1 MTGFSDHCEVTYLR
15 FTSELRVKDKKPIF
29 SVCVSVQ
36 ATLQAWAA
44 RLGRRAAVRSLCA
57 RHPLSEAPSTHLF
70 RPLAWSA
77 ATPCAPALQSRSV
90 SRSIY
95 VNRLALVTSTCGV
108 RELGKLAELT
118 VTPLGQILQ
127 AWCSN
132 FLSCAHL
139 PEFFGGTCRKGSQ
152 DIVETLL

>member
-1 MTGFSDHCEVTYLR
+1 MVSRDALR
-15 FTSELRVKDKKPIF
+15 ASLAKQ
-29 SVCVSVQ
+29 VSV
-36 ATLQAWAA
+36 
-44 RLGRRAAVRSLCA
+44 S
-57 RHPLSEAPSTHLF
+57 
-70 RPLAWSA
+70 
-77 ATPCAPALQSRSV
+77 
-90 SRSIY
+90 SIY